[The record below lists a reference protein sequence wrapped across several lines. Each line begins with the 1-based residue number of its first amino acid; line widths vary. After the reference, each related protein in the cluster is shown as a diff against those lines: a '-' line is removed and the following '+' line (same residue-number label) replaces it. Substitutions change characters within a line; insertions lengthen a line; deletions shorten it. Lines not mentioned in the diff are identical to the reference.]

1 MGVEGQNIALAGAS
15 ACFMAKKKPMSR
27 ASTFLMG
34 EKTQNSFPEF
44 LAQAH
49 IPALLDAS
57 LMRVRPQYVPSA
69 CVVRAST
76 CPDSGQGCFSK

>member
-1 MGVEGQNIALAGAS
+1 MLVRASTFFMGVEDQNIALAGA
-15 ACFMAKKKPMSR
+15 MAFLMSR

-34 EKTQNSFPEF
+34 EKKTQNSFPEF

-57 LMRVRPQYVPSA
+57 LMRVRP
-69 CVVRAST
+69 
-76 CPDSGQGCFSK
+76 